1 MVQIQTSVSRGGA
14 GAGRVQALDLLFK
27 ELKSKLKQ
35 FYKRNFI

>member
-1 MVQIQTSVSRGGA
+1 MVRIQTSVSRGGA
-14 GAGRVQALDLLFK
+14 GVGRIQALDLLFK